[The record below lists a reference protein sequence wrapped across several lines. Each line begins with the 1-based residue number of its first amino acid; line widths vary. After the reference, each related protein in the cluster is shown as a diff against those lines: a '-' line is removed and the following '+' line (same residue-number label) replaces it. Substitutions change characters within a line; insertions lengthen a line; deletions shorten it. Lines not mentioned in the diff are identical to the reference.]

1 MAETQRLQ
9 LEWAERDKELAART
23 DAQGTIYDFQLTEAQ
38 VLALASRILPNSV
51 VAMARSG
58 LEWMDQDRRKEETD
72 PELPKKRKRA

>member
-1 MAETQRLQ
+1 MAETHRLQ

-23 DAQGTIYDFQLTEAQ
+23 EAQGTIYDFQFSEEQ

-58 LEWMDQDRRKEETD
+58 LAWMDEDRRKEESE
-72 PELPKKRKRA
+72 PVPKKRKRA